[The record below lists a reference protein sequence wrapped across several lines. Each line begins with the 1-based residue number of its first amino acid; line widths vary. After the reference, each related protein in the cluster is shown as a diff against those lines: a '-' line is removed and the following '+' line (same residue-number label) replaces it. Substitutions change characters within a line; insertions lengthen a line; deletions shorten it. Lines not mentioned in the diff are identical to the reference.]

1 MSEPQVWID
10 KLRAGDR
17 SRAQAGHPGKSRRL
31 PAAFL
36 EEVLD
41 LVARYARIE
50 KLVLGGATVSYSPV
64 SLQAAQLADKEPA
77 AQGEALAEGERARLE
92 LPAGPILELQKLIE
106 AQGIKVVPCLFPA
119 PDYSGGFFF
128 DAQMGPVILLHAGA
142 SESEMLY
149 GLTHQYAHFLADFD
163 PYITTLCSL
172 PRASGPEDPV
182 EARAHAMALAFLMP
196 RADLHTYRDALDG
209 HGAPVSA
216 ELVRHLTVY
225 FDLDPEVVLWRLLAL
240 DWIDAAG
247 LRALLAANAELAA
260 TLRRQPAAAAPPS
273 MLLPDRFV
281 RLVASA
287 FGAGR
292 IDLET
297 AAAYFGTDSDG
308 AETIL
313 GQFEYEEG
321 SAAADA

>member
-1 MSEPQVWID
+1 MIDTRVWIE

-17 SRAQAGHPGKSRRL
+17 SRAASGSGDRGPQRLSRE
-31 PAAFL
+31 FL
-36 EEVLD
+36 EEVLE
-41 LVARYARIE
+41 LVVRYARIE

-64 SLQAAQLADKEPA
+64 SLEVARHPPADPS
-77 AQGEALAEGERARLE
+77 AQGEALADGERARLK
-92 LPAGPILELQKLIE
+92 LPAGPILELQQLIE
-106 AQGIKVVPCLFPA
+106 GQGIKVVPCLFPG
-119 PDYSGGFFF
+119 PEYSGGFFF
-128 DAQMGPVILLHAGA
+128 DARLGPVILLHAGD
-142 SESEMLY
+142 STSEMLC
-149 GLTHQYAHFLADFD
+149 GLAHQYAHFLADFD
-163 PYITTLCSL
+163 PYITTLCGFAQ
-172 PRASGPEDPV
+172 ASAPEDPI

-196 RADLHTYRDALDG
+196 RADLETYREALDG
-209 HGAPVSA
+209 EGAPVSA
-216 ELVRHLTVY
+216 QLVRHLSVY

-240 DWIDAAG
+240 DWIDAAA
-247 LRALLAANAELAA
+247 LRLLLAANDELAGS
-260 TLRRQPAAAAPPS
+260 LRRPPAALPA

-292 IDLET
+292 IDLEA

-321 SAAADA
+321 SAAADS